1 MRTIRLITLAALLV
15 SCGASPLSP
24 PFETPPPPRVPGPP
38 QAGVAEGDLDAIVG
52 SPLGG
57 YTDRCTCFGN
67 SGDLDG
73 RDSAVAEEF
82 NPSVGVQT
90 RPRGKVVWLENGD
103 QDLILLKTDSI
114 YAFEGIAAE
123 VGRRLSELLGRDL
136 NGKAILTTTHSH
148 AMPANWDKGFT
159 WFLGGDRF
167 NREVFERQVA
177 ALTELALAAH
187 DDLEPVSVGLG
198 QQTNWDPE
206 DRVYRDRRD
215 NNDNLAFFDDI
226 PAGPYK
232 DPYLSVLRVDAVA
245 DGAPKAMVVS
255 FGIHGTVEGGDSQ
268 MISVEAAGHVELALE
283 EALPDDLLVLF
294 VQGGAGDAS
303 PAGSDRSFARMEV
316 VGTRAAPAV
325 LDLWNQT
332 PTSSND
338 MLLEV
343 VTQGIEGQREDFRVQ
358 RPHGDLVYAPY
369 ASGLQPDQEIFGEEG
384 EVLTPID
391 EFNTEVGAVFCGEDE
406 PFLPG
411 TDVGGLG
418 PYASCATLEVMAPV
432 VGGFFD
438 ATPEEISLPL
448 VESTRI
454 SAAVAAL
461 GPLPQ
466 LQPDGRVE
474 EDELLLAFLPG
485 ETTALYSEQVRR
497 RTAAET
503 AFQHVLP
510 IGYSVDHIGYLL
522 LPEDWLQGGYE
533 ANINVWGPLQAEYLF
548 ENMLEM
554 TQEWLESD
562 VVEPMRPDPDM
573 ADTSYATQDAW
584 LERAADRTPDAGT
597 RLSAVPDGLLVLPG
611 VTPDLFVPDTVQRAV
626 DMVQV
631 AWEGGDPLVD
641 HPRVTLERLDGTEWV
656 AVTLEGGRVVDDTRP
671 DIVLTWTP
679 DPGEDASAE
688 QAHRW
693 WAGWQVVGTGPDR
706 MGLPEGTYRLFVE
719 GQRATDATPT
729 WPRPTEDYSFA
740 SAEFRVAPAPLTLS
754 WEDGALWVSVV
765 GPEDGFRMLDSEGE
779 SRGHNPVRSLTLA
792 WATPEGVVE
801 EGLESTDVSGGKGRF
816 LVTPPSGAT
825 AVQATDPWGNT
836 GTLDLASA
844 REARPGPT
852 KR

>member
-1 MRTIRLITLAALLV
+1 MRRPFLLALAAPLL
-15 SCGASPLSP
+15 SCGGGSWAP
-24 PFETPPPPRVPGPP
+24 PFDTPPPPRVPGPP
-38 QAGVAEGDLDAIVG
+38 QAGVAEGDLDAVVG

-57 YTDRCTCFGN
+57 YTDRCTCFGGA
-67 SGDLDG
+67 GDLDG
-73 RDSAVAEEF
+73 RDSAVVAEF

-123 VGRRLSELLGRDL
+123 VGRRLSETLGRDL
-136 NGKAILTTTHSH
+136 NGKAVLTTTHSH
-148 AMPANWDKGFT
+148 AMPANWDKGLT

-187 DDLEPVSVGLG
+187 DDLEPVALGLG
-198 QQTNWDPE
+198 QQTDWDPE

-215 NNDNLAFFDDI
+215 NNDELVFFDDI

-232 DPYLSVLRVDAVA
+232 DPYLSVLRVDALD

-255 FGIHGTVEGGDSQ
+255 FGIHGTVEGSDNQ
-268 MISVEAAGHVELALE
+268 LISVEAAGHVELALE
-283 EALPDDLLVLF
+283 ESLPDDLLVLF

-316 VGTRAAPAV
+316 VGARAVPAV
-325 LDLWNQT
+325 LDLWDQT
-332 PTSSND
+332 PTASSD

-343 VTQGIEGQREDFRVQ
+343 VTQGIESQRDDFRVT

-369 ASGLQPDQEIFGEEG
+369 ASGLQPDQEIFGPSG

-418 PYASCATLEVMAPV
+418 PYASCATLEVMTPV

-438 ATPEEISLPL
+438 ATPEELALPL
-448 VESTRI
+448 PESTRV

-466 LQPDGRVE
+466 LQPDGSVQ

-485 ETTALYSEQVRR
+485 ETTALYTEQVRR
-497 RTAAET
+497 RAAAET
-503 AFQHVLP
+503 GFDHVLP
-510 IGYSVDHIGYLL
+510 VGYSVDHVGYLL
-522 LPEDWLQGGYE
+522 IPEDWLQGGYE
-533 ANINVWGPLQAEYLF
+533 SNINVWGPLQAEYLL
-548 ENMLEM
+548 ENVLEM
-554 TQEWLESD
+554 TQGWLETD
-562 VVEPMRPDPDM
+562 FIEPMRPEPDM

-584 LERAADRTPDAGT
+584 LDRPADPTPDAGT
-597 RLSAVPDGLLVLPG
+597 ALTTAPDGLLVLPG
-611 VTPDLFVPDTVQRAV
+611 ISPDLFVPETVQRAV
-626 DMVQV
+626 DVVQL

-641 HPRVTLERLDGTEWV
+641 HPRVTLERLEGEDWV
-656 AVTLEGGRVVDDTRP
+656 AVTLPGGRLVDDTRP

-679 DPGEDASAE
+679 APGEDASAE

-693 WAGWQVVGTGPDR
+693 WAAWQVVGPGPDR
-706 MGLPEGTYRLFVE
+706 LGLPEGTYRLFVE
-719 GQRATDATPT
+719 GQRATDATAT
-729 WPRPTEDYSFA
+729 WPRPTDAYTVT
-740 SAEFRVAPAPLTLS
+740 SAPFGVAPAPLTLS
-754 WEDGALWVSVV
+754 WEDGVLSASVV
-765 GPEDGFRMLDSEGE
+765 GPSDGFRMLDPEGD
-779 SRGHNPVRSLTLA
+779 SRGHNPVRSLTLV
-792 WATPEGVVE
+792 WETPDGEVVE
-801 EGLESTDVSGGKGRF
+801 DLESTAVSDGRGRF
-816 LVTPPSGAT
+816 SVAPPSGAT
-825 AVQATDPWGNT
+825 ALQATDPWGNR
-836 GTLDLASA
+836 GTLALDSA
-844 REARPGPT
+844 P
-852 KR
+852 